1 MADQQDPKKAKIDQR
16 VREFF
21 DGAEPEFLKA
31 VKREFDNRAKLGRP
45 KGSGQNDSESIA
57 FMVNLLGK
65 RQVQNETDAVSAAV
79 LRSPGHSPAATRKRL
94 HRKLR
99 EHLRATA
106 KSPEEVAR
114 EARRAEIL
122 RRAFEEDV
130 GWDI

>member
-1 MADQQDPKKAKIDQR
+1 MADQDPKRAKIDQR
-16 VREFF
+16 VQEFF
-21 DGAEPEFLKA
+21 AREEPEYLEA
-31 VKREFDNRAKLGRP
+31 VKREFAKRAKLGRP
-45 KGSGQNDSESIA
+45 KGSGQDDSEAIA

-79 LRSPGHSPAATRKRL
+79 LRSPGHSTAATRKRL
-94 HRKLR
+94 LRKLR
-99 EHLRATA
+99 EHFRATA